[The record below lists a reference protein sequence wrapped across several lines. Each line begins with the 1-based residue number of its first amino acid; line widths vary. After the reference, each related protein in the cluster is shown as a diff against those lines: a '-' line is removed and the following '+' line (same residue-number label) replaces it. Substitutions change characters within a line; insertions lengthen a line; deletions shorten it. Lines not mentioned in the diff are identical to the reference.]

1 MSFESEKLTFRGA
14 LGQEL
19 SGRLERPAG
28 PARGYVVFAHC
39 FTCGKDVLAAARIS
53 RALTTHGLAVL
64 RFDFTG
70 IGSSQGEFENTNFS
84 SNVAD
89 LVAAAAHLR
98 ERFEAPGLLVGHSL
112 GGAAVIA
119 AARQLAEVRAV
130 VVIGAPSHP
139 SHVERLL
146 TSSVEEIE
154 RTGRAAVTL
163 AGRQFFIQKQFLDDV
178 RSFATSP
185 QLGLDGR
192 ALLVCHS
199 PEDEIVSVEH
209 GRQLFEAAAYPKGFV
224 SLDGAD
230 HLLSTPR
237 DAGYV
242 ADVLAAWAER
252 HLELLPAPTLGGSA
266 GQAEGSDDQIV
277 VEEVGPR
284 YTQRISAGGHTWV
297 SDEPQELGG
306 HDRGPTPYQ
315 LLLSALGACTS
326 ITLRMYAERKGL
338 RLSHVRV
345 QLEHDKVHASDC
357 AECETRTGQL
367 DRVTRLVELRGELSP
382 AERQRLLEIADKCPV
397 HRTLHSEI
405 VVQTRLSESPTV
417 V

>member
-1 MSFESEKLTFRGA
+1 LHFESEKLTFRGA
-14 LGQEL
+14 LGHEL

-28 PARGYVVFAHC
+28 PARGYALFAHC
-39 FTCGKDVLAAARIS
+39 FTCGKDLLAAARIS
-53 RALTTHGLAVL
+53 RALTSHGLSVL

-70 IGSSQGEFENTNFS
+70 IGSSEGEFENTNFS

-98 ERFEAPGLLVGHSL
+98 ELFEAPQLLVGHSL

-119 AARQLAEVRAV
+119 AARQLPEARAV
-130 VVIGAPSHP
+130 VTIGAPSHP

-146 TSSVEEIE
+146 TSSVGDIE
-154 RTGRAAVTL
+154 RTGRAEVTL

-178 RSFATSP
+178 RGFAASEH
-185 QLGLDGR
+185 LGLDGR

-199 PEDEIVSVEH
+199 PEDKLVSVEC
-209 GRQLFEAAAYPKGFV
+209 GRELFEAAGYPKSFV

-230 HLLSTPR
+230 HLLSAPK
-237 DAGYV
+237 DARYV
-242 ADVLAAWAER
+242 ASVLAAWAER
-252 HLELLPAPTLGGSA
+252 HLDPVPAPAMTTPEGQVVVDEA
-266 GQAEGSDDQIV
+266 GT
-277 VEEVGPR
+277 R
-284 YTQRISAGGHTWV
+284 YTQRISAGQHTLFA
-297 SDEPQELGG
+297 DEPQTRGG

-315 LLLSALGACTS
+315 LLLAALGACTS

-338 RLSHVRV
+338 GLSHVRV
-345 QLEHDKVHASDC
+345 QLEHEKVHATDC

-367 DRVTRLVELRGELSP
+367 DRITRVIDLGGELSA

-405 VVQTRLSESPTV
+405 VIQTRLSETPAV